1 MVAQCIAEKIVFIMR
16 ADGIIFLFIFFSGIF
31 FVSGVIFSGIFHAI
45 CRIISFDNAH
55 NNVFKKKAGSDGQY
69 DYPFYHGTSGM
80 PNIPYS
86 RLFQVCSRLYVDYYT
101 FTLFFGLVAI
111 SLVAFAFLNG
121 YMKYKFAFPAYI
133 FICLALL
140 SACKNAPQQSTDDNT
155 VTHTTDSS
163 WALLPFEKIDTV
175 NPVLGPGTGVF
186 ADPIL
191 HKTIKWEE
199 KDVFNPAI
207 VVRGDTLIMLYRAED
222 SIGKYAGTSRI
233 GLAKSTDGL
242 HFTRM
247 PSPVFFPANDAQK
260 KYEWEGGC
268 EDPRVVE
275 DSAGTYYMM
284 YTAYDGDKA
293 RLLVASS
300 KDLLHWTK
308 YGPAFSTAYGGKYL
322 NKWSKS
328 GSVVSV
334 YKDGKITAVKINGK
348 YWMYWGDVNINAATS
363 DDLVNWQP
371 LEMNAGEKPAIA
383 LRHNSVETPDLKIVI
398 GPRPGKF
405 DSDIVEPG
413 PPAMLTSKGI
423 LLIYNGRN
431 IPSIGDTTLAEGTYS
446 AGQVLLDK
454 NNPATVLQQQD
465 HYFLTPDKAYEK
477 TGQVN
482 FVCFV
487 EGLANFKNKWFLYY
501 GTADSKIA
509 VAVKSF

>member
-1 MVAQCIAEKIVFIMR
+1 MKKQTALLAVCIA
-16 ADGIIFLFIFFSGIF
+16 
-31 FVSGVIFSGIFHAI
+31 
-45 CRIISFDNAH
+45 
-55 NNVFKKKAGSDGQY
+55 
-69 DYPFYHGTSGM
+69 
-80 PNIPYS
+80 
-86 RLFQVCSRLYVDYYT
+86 
-101 FTLFFGLVAI
+101 
-111 SLVAFAFLNG
+111 
-121 YMKYKFAFPAYI
+121 
-133 FICLALL
+133 LL
-140 SACKNAPQQSTDDNT
+140 LHSCKNAGSASSAAETAAA
-155 VTHTTDSS
+155 TDSS
-163 WALLPFEKIDTV
+163 WTLLPFTKIDSA
-175 NPVLGPGTGVF
+175 NPVLGPGTGAF
-186 ADPIL
+186 TCPII
-191 HKTIKWEE
+191 HQRVKWEE

-207 VVRGDTLIMLYRAED
+207 VVRGDTLLMLYRAED

-247 PSPVFFPANDAQK
+247 PAPVFYPGNDAQK

-275 DSAGTYYMM
+275 DSAGVYYMT

-300 KDLLHWTK
+300 KDLFHWTK
-308 YGPAFSTAYGGKYL
+308 YGPAFTTAFSGKYL

-328 GSVVSV
+328 GSIVSV
-334 YKDGKITAVKINGK
+334 YKDGKITAVKINGQ
-348 YWMYWGDVNINAATS
+348 YWMYWGDVNINAAVS
-363 DDLVNWQP
+363 EDLIHWTPV
-371 LEMNAGEKPAIA
+371 EMKAGEKAPIA
-383 LRHNSVETPDLKIVI
+383 LRHNAVETPDLKIVI
-398 GPRPGKF
+398 GPRPKKF

-413 PPAMLTSKGI
+413 PPAMLTDKGI

-431 IPSIGDTTLAEGTYS
+431 IPSIGDSTLAEGTYS

-454 NNPATVLQQQD
+454 EDPTRIVQRQD

-487 EGLANFKNKWFLYY
+487 EGLAHFKNKWFLYY

-509 VAVKSF
+509 VAVKE